1 MAMIPPA
8 ETFCRIASRLA
19 RDIDSSSRSY
29 GDLLREAAL
38 RARES
43 ARALAEADRTAGE
56 RILWLPGVEWVSKAE
71 RQARI
76 ARGEIPK
83 PRLWFRSDAV
93 SYDIL
98 EDVDGQPIGLSFNSK
113 PPDHAQHSTWA
124 KARDRRLER
133 EYEVAN
139 DDAVRDWAGQG
150 TWFDRAH
157 TTVVPADWHHPDRP
171 DDKPIHIRGHGNK
184 HKLTFNVEVG
194 REPTGEPKYLKVA
207 VNGHVM
213 GDFLATNPDFW
224 SLLQSRGGDILFHN
238 CGIAAETGTA
248 GRLVANRLRG
258 YGVDVPMHG
267 GTGTTF
273 THATDESG
281 LPLARPD
288 KGVPG
293 GVAWD
298 PDPSS
303 ASLYVRPEKGSDG
316 DSRPGRFEQ
325 L

>member
-1 MAMIPPA
+1 MVPPA

-19 RDIDSSSRSY
+19 RDICSSSRSY

-43 ARALAEADRTAGE
+43 ARALAEADRAGGE
-56 RILWLPGVEWVSKAE
+56 RILWFPGVEWVPEAE
-71 RQARI
+71 RRARI

-98 EDVDGQPIGLSFNSK
+98 RDVEGLPSGLSFNSK

-124 KARDRRLER
+124 RARDLRLER

-139 DDAVRDWAGQG
+139 DDALRDWEGQG
-150 TWFDRAH
+150 MWFEREYTTLVRAQ
-157 TTVVPADWHHPDRP
+157 WYHPDRP
-171 DDKPIHIRGHGNK
+171 NDKPIHIRGHGNK
-184 HKLTFNVEVG
+184 HKFTWNVQVG

-213 GDFLATNPDFW
+213 ADFLATNPDFW
-224 SLLQSRGGDILFHN
+224 SLLRSRGGDILFHN
-238 CGIAAETGTA
+238 CGIAAEQGTA
-248 GRLVANRLRG
+248 GRLVGARLRG
-258 YGVDVPMHG
+258 HGVDVPMYG
-267 GTGTTF
+267 GTGLTV

-288 KGVPG
+288 KNVHG

-298 PDPSS
+298 PDPSG
-303 ASLYVRPEKGSDG
+303 ASLYVLPEKGTDG
-316 DSRPGRFEQ
+316 TSRPGRFVE